1 MLIKN
6 GNIALIHD
14 WFLSESFG
22 GAEKV
27 TQILDE
33 YISNNFSEPDIF
45 SLTENITNSRNN
57 IFKRRKINTSFI
69 QKLPFGKSHVQKY
82 LPFIPFAIEQ
92 FDLRKYDLIISSSHI
107 AAKGILS
114 SPDQLHISYVHTPMR
129 YAWDQMNTYIDHS
142 NFKKYGL
149 ELPLRYL
156 LFKLREWDYISGN
169 RPDYLIANSKFTARR
184 IKKFWRLNSDV
195 IHPPVDTKRFSFNNS
210 RENFYLSINRLVPN
224 KRIDLIV
231 KAFNKLNLP
240 LIIVGNGPEM
250 NFLKKI
256 AQKNIQFHG
265 NCSNN
270 KIETYLS
277 KCRGFVYAGIE
288 DFGIAPVEA
297 MASGAPVIA
306 YGQGGLLDT
315 VNCLRNCS
323 KNEISTGILFK
334 NQSSQDIIDTI
345 NWFEDKQVWKQ
356 FKAEDLNYY
365 AQRFNP
371 ENFKFKIGAY
381 IEKKWDEFHFKRNFS
396 NQ

>member
-1 MLIKN
+1 MLIRN

-27 TQILDE
+27 TQIIDE
-33 YISNNFSEPDIF
+33 YLSNNFSEPDIF

-57 IFKRRKINTSFI
+57 IFKKRRIETSFI
-69 QKLPFGKSHVQKY
+69 QKLPFGKNNVQKY

-107 AAKGILS
+107 ASKGILS

-149 ELPLRYL
+149 EVPLRYVL
-156 LFKLREWDYISGN
+156 YKLREWDYISGN
-169 RPDYLIANSKFTARR
+169 RPDYLIANSRFTSRR
-184 IKKFWRLNSDV
+184 IKKFWGLESDI

-210 RENFYLSINRLVPN
+210 RENYYLSINRLVPN
-224 KRIDLIV
+224 KRIDLII

-240 LIIVGNGPEM
+240 LVIIGDGPEM

-256 AQKNIQFHG
+256 AKKNIQFHG
-265 NCSNN
+265 NCSNSKVEN
-270 KIETYLS
+270 YLS
-277 KCRGFVYAGIE
+277 KCRAFVYSGIE

-306 YGQGGLLDT
+306 YGKGGLLDT
-315 VNCLRNCS
+315 VNCLRDCP
-323 KNEISTGILFK
+323 KDEISTGILFN
-334 NQSSQDIIDTI
+334 NQSSQDIVDTI
-345 NWFEDKQVWKQ
+345 DWFEDRQVWKQ
-356 FKAEDLNYY
+356 FKAEDLNHYT
-365 AQRFNP
+365 QKFNS
-371 ENFKFKIGAY
+371 ENFKSKIGEY
-381 IEKKWDEFHFKRNFS
+381 IANKWEEFHYKSNFS
-396 NQ
+396 SL